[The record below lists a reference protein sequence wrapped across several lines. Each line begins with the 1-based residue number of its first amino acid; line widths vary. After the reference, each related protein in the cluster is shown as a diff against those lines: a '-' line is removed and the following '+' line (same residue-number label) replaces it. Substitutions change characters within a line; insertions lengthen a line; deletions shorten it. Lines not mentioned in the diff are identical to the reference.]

1 MDGSAMSGFKVQ
13 VRQADAPVTVEMGQ
27 TILESA
33 LKSGVAYPHGCRSGN
48 CGACKSRLHA
58 GEVEMSP
65 YSEFALS
72 EKEKADGLILAC
84 RAVPWSD
91 CEVSWL
97 GEEDLIVHPN
107 RQLRCEVADIVQATH
122 DIRIVRLKVLSGGPF
137 DFSCGQYAAVSF
149 AGQPPRD
156 YSMASTPDDPVLEFH
171 IRRVA
176 GGSSSAYVAEQLRV
190 GEPVH
195 VDGPYG
201 TSYLRPN
208 HRGPIVAV
216 AGGSGLAPMKS
227 IVEAALKAGMQQDM
241 ALYFGVRAER
251 DLYLEDQFRALER
264 AHPNFRFV
272 PVLSDASGAT
282 ARRTG
287 FVHAAVAADFGDLDG
302 CKVYTAGPPPMVRAV
317 QEMAVRA
324 GARPEDIH
332 ADAFYTEAEKAS
344 LTS

>member
-1 MDGSAMSGFKVQ
+1 MSFTVK
-13 VRQADAPVTVEMGQ
+13 VRQFDGDLAVEMGQ
-27 TILESA
+27 TILEAA
-33 LKSGVAYPHGCRSGN
+33 LARDLPYPHGCQSGN
-48 CGACKSRLHA
+48 CGSCKSELLA

-84 RAVPWSD
+84 RAVPWSE

-107 RQLRCEVADIVQATH
+107 RQLQCEVSEIVQATH

-137 DFSCGQYAAVSF
+137 DFSCGQYAAVTF

-156 YSMASTPDDPVLEFH
+156 YSMANTPDDATLEFH

-176 GGSSSAYVAEQLRV
+176 GGASSAYVAERLRV

-227 IVEAALKAGMQQDM
+227 IVETALKGGTEQDM
-241 ALYFGVRAER
+241 TLYFGVRAER
-251 DLYLEDQFRALER
+251 DLYLEDHFRALER
-264 AHPNFRFV
+264 AHPNFRFA
-272 PVLSDASGAT
+272 PVLSDPSGGT

-287 FVHAAVAADFGDLDG
+287 FVHTAVAADFGDLDG

-317 QEMAVRA
+317 QEVAVRA

>member
-1 MDGSAMSGFKVQ
+1 MSGFKVQ
-13 VRQADAPVTVEMGQ
+13 VRQADAPVMVEMGQ
-27 TILESA
+27 TILEAA
-33 LKSGVAYPHGCRSGN
+33 LKAGVAYPHGCRSGN

-84 RAVPWSD
+84 RAVPWAD

-97 GEEDLIVHPN
+97 GEEDLVVHPN
-107 RQLRCEVADIVQATH
+107 RQLACEVAEIVQATH
-122 DIRIVRLKVLSGGPF
+122 DIRIVRLRVLGGGPF
-137 DFSCGQYAAVSF
+137 DFSCGQYAAVTF

-156 YSMASTPDDPVLEFH
+156 YSMANTPDDATLEFH

-176 GGSSSAYVAEQLRV
+176 GGASSAYVAERLSV

-195 VDGPYG
+195 VEGPYG
-201 TSYLRPN
+201 TSYLRAN

-227 IVEAALKAGMQQDM
+227 IVEAALNSGAQQDIT
-241 ALYFGVRAER
+241 LYFGVRDER
-251 DLYLEDQFRALER
+251 DLYLEDHFRALER
-264 AHPNFRFV
+264 THPNFRFV
-272 PVLSDASGAT
+272 PVLSDADGAT

-287 FVHAAVAADFGDLDG
+287 FVHSALAADCRDLDG

-317 QEMAVRA
+317 QELAVRS

-332 ADAFYTEAEKAS
+332 KDAFYTEAEKAS
-344 LTS
+344 LTTS